1 MTAGTVCGAA
11 VLVASACRISVS
23 SEESRTLFRDTNL
36 LFSSIINLMR
46 SEYDIAI
53 ILLNNFTFLFLPQKN
68 QKIDLYFPR
77 KIVFQKMSSAIV
89 FPKDFKTS
97 NVTISPVKVMDSGA
111 KQAYLNYEGRALMMQ
126 VSALS
131 VPYGMSVF
139 DKAGPV
145 KYSVDLSLKG
155 YDGDNVKVQQ
165 IYNAFN
171 SLDELMIDMGVK
183 LSKQWFKSE
192 LSRDII
198 KAFYTPSVRF
208 SKDAEG
214 NVKPYP
220 PTLKIQLKQREGKF
234 ETAVYDEKK
243 RPMTDI
249 PLEDVLVKGAVISS
263 LIQCTGVWFAGS
275 KFGLSW
281 KAIQIK
287 ADHLPESIRGFAFR
301 EEDEV
306 AAAAAKAASAAT
318 APSSSSNHFESLAED
333 DEADG
338 ADGEVLVQPAVAAV
352 AAVAAPPDDDDEAD
366 IVEPIVVPK
375 KATTVT
381 AAKVVKKVIA
391 KK

>member
-1 MTAGTVCGAA
+1 
-11 VLVASACRISVS
+11 
-23 SEESRTLFRDTNL
+23 
-36 LFSSIINLMR
+36 
-46 SEYDIAI
+46 
-53 ILLNNFTFLFLPQKN
+53 
-68 QKIDLYFPR
+68 
-77 KIVFQKMSSAIV
+77 MSSAIV
-89 FPKDFKTS
+89 FPKDFKST
-97 NVTISPVKVMDSGA
+97 NVTISPIKVMDSGA
-111 KQAYLNYEGRALMMQ
+111 KQAYLNYEGRALMIQ
-126 VSALS
+126 VSSLS

-165 IYNAFN
+165 IYTAFN
-171 SLDELMIDMGVK
+171 TLDEYMIDMGVK
-183 LSKQWFKSE
+183 FSKQWFKSE

-220 PTLKIQLKQREGKF
+220 PTLKVQLKQREGKF

-249 PLEDVLVKGAVISS
+249 PLEDILVKGATISS

-281 KAIQIK
+281 KAVQIK

-301 EEDEV
+301 DEDESHATKPV
-306 AAAAAKAASAAT
+306 AVPEPVRQT
-318 APSSSSNHFESLAED
+318 TNSSNHFQSLAED
-333 DEADG
+333 DDEVDDEA
-338 ADGEVLVQPAVAAV
+338 VLNVPASKASAV
-352 AAVAAPPDDDDEAD
+352 VAPPTMEEDNDEAD
-366 IVEPIVVPK
+366 IIEPIAIPK
-375 KATTVT
+375 KTVTT
-381 AAKVVKKVIA
+381 AAKVIKKVTSVKK
-391 KK
+391 

>member
-1 MTAGTVCGAA
+1 
-11 VLVASACRISVS
+11 
-23 SEESRTLFRDTNL
+23 
-36 LFSSIINLMR
+36 
-46 SEYDIAI
+46 
-53 ILLNNFTFLFLPQKN
+53 
-68 QKIDLYFPR
+68 
-77 KIVFQKMSSAIV
+77 MSSAIV

-111 KQAYLNYEGRALMMQ
+111 KQAYLNYDTRPLMMQ

-165 IYNAFN
+165 IYTAFS
-171 SLDELMIDMGVK
+171 SLDDYMIDMGVK
-183 LSKQWFKSE
+183 FSKQWFKSE

-249 PLEDVLVKGAVISS
+249 PLEDILVKGATISS

-301 EEDEV
+301 EEDE
-306 AAAAAKAASAAT
+306 AT
-318 APSSSSNHFESLAED
+318 K
-333 DEADG
+333 
-338 ADGEVLVQPAVAAV
+338 AAV
-352 AAVAAPPDDDDEAD
+352 AAVPVPAQSSNHFQSLAEDEEEMDDEPVVSKPSSAVVEAPPSAPPDEDDEAD
-366 IVEPIVVPK
+366 IVEPIMVPK
-375 KATTVT
+375 KAATVS

>member
-1 MTAGTVCGAA
+1 
-11 VLVASACRISVS
+11 
-23 SEESRTLFRDTNL
+23 
-36 LFSSIINLMR
+36 
-46 SEYDIAI
+46 
-53 ILLNNFTFLFLPQKN
+53 
-68 QKIDLYFPR
+68 
-77 KIVFQKMSSAIV
+77 MSSAIV

-97 NVTISPVKVMDSGA
+97 NVTISAVKVMDSGA

-183 LSKQWFKSE
+183 FSKQWFKSE

-306 AAAAAKAASAAT
+306 AAAKAAASAAT

-338 ADGEVLVQPAVAAV
+338 ADGEVVVQPAVAAV